1 MWKYFSANNT
11 SRYLDILPA
20 LLTRYNH
27 SIIIVALEWLHTMHR
42 RKRTKHRA
50 CGNSQA
56 RNRARQGSETTTVIE
71 NECDDDRIW
80 TAERR
85 RDESGENERSK
96 RQSRKAWIERWT
108 WRQRKK
114 RFATRTG
121 SPDPWGHS
129 TFSLT
134 LLRMR
139 TITCTF
145 TQADSSRLKGRVKI
159 RNLLDFTGKTISTE
173 KLLLSKDNRS
183 TAILP
188 NTWR

>member
-1 MWKYFSANNT
+1 MRTWMWKYFSANNT

-71 NECDDDRIW
+71 NECDDDCIW

-85 RDESGENERSK
+85 RDESEENERSK
-96 RQSRKAWIERWT
+96 RRSRRAWIERWT

-114 RFATRTG
+114 RFARRTG
-121 SPDPWGHS
+121 SVRSIPPSPLHCS
-129 TFSLT
+129 ECV
-134 LLRMR
+134 LLRLR
-139 TITCTF
+139 SPKQIPV
-145 TQADSSRLKGRVKI
+145 DW
-159 RNLLDFTGKTISTE
+159 
-173 KLLLSKDNRS
+173 KDE
-183 TAILP
+183 
-188 NTWR
+188 